1 MVEHTQMAINAAIDA
16 YMLAEKATYSQVCGR
31 LGISAASLANKRKGV
46 TDWKWSEI
54 LALSEMMGLT
64 PDELAGLCA

>member
-1 MVEHTQMAINAAIDA
+1 MDKHTLRAINAALEN
-16 YMLAEKATYSQVCGR
+16 YTSEEKVTYSQVCGK